1 MGQCWFETFPGA
13 TSTMRGF
20 TFLLASSCCLLHC
33 NGQLSPFEE
42 TLAVIRA
49 TSTTTERAVPVTT
62 DATDAV
68 EVEEEQ
74 EVKDYDTEIALRLR
88 QDVDFSHEG
97 GSRKESLDDDGDIQG
112 SYSYTDANGE
122 LVEVK
127 YTAGKDGFR
136 ILNENKP
143 ELPRATS
150 SSKKKSNAD
159 WIQSIKARTTRRP

>member
-1 MGQCWFETFPGA
+1 MGFQCWFETFPGA
-13 TSTMRGF
+13 TSTMRF
-20 TFLLASSCCLLHC
+20 FILLTITFSCSLQHI

-42 TLAVIRA
+42 TLAAIRA
-49 TSTTTERAVPVTT
+49 TSTTTERVVQETT
-62 DATDAV
+62 TVADAV
-68 EVEEEQ
+68 EAVEEVEQ
-74 EVKDYDTEIALRLR
+74 EEVKDYDTDIALRLR

-97 GSRKESLDDDGDIQG
+97 GSRKGTVDDDGNIQG

-143 ELPRATS
+143 PA
-150 SSKKKSNAD
+150 
-159 WIQSIKARTTRRP
+159 QSLRFKQAEQLGLD